1 MGNER
6 EEGERARAREERER
20 ERELTASLSVC
31 RREYSKSNGGPLRTE
46 KQGHWNTARIPTQYK
61 IPHFLVSRI
70 FGDAADN
77 YTKC

>member
-1 MGNER
+1 MPQA
-6 EEGERARAREERER
+6 GEDHGEA
-20 ERELTASLSVC
+20 
-31 RREYSKSNGGPLRTE
+31 LRIG

-61 IPHFLVSRI
+61 IPPFLVSRI